1 MFWLLHCSVHHLFAI
16 FRFSLSVSQ
25 HVNPS
30 SRRVCPPLAFPVSMQ
45 SWTWPPFS
53 HTDLWT
59 ESSGGNAR
67 LPSHRLVCFPSY
79 TTHREWSLTIFR
91 HSGKGGKFSTQ
102 RLCNLKNIKIFHI
115 SFMGFSRMAA
125 RVGHVWSPWGGFV
138 GRAQRKHSS
147 GREWKCSVMVEH
159 GRLVVIRDHL
169 FLSEHKASAFSLR
182 DRWISGSELDERIK
196 GGHAHQWSALTLRR
210 SVITCT
216 GKFFST
222 IVGIW
227 I

>member
-1 MFWLLHCSVHHLFAI
+1 
-16 FRFSLSVSQ
+16 
-25 HVNPS
+25 
-30 SRRVCPPLAFPVSMQ
+30 MQ

-59 ESSGGNAR
+59 ESRGSGGNAR

-102 RLCNLKNIKIFHI
+102 RLCNLKNIKMFHI

-138 GRAQRKHSS
+138 GRAQWKHSS

-182 DRWISGSELDERIK
+182 DRWVSGSELDERIK
-196 GGHAHQWSALTLRR
+196 GGHAHQWSALTPR

-216 GKFFST
+216 GMFFST
-222 IVGIW
+222 TVGIR